1 MISERTQLKFATSER
16 TGEIIG
22 FVSRH
27 SKTKQLRGVREDS
40 PYKKKICV
48 LSEDLKGKVQPNIL
62 YSVELKAM
70 HSRNGFVVVAATPL
84 LFKATI
90 DTLVIPGGTYR
101 VTVNFG
107 NKTVYFDPLGGNSY
121 SSKTVSGVVSL
132 LQRRTDIENLEGVIN
147 RCRKTSA
154 ENGRRRIQ
162 HTDHSRFV
170 MRPKRGIA
178 TDGAHSMKRGVTR
191 YRAVN
196 LATGELLFEQNIGN
210 QTINIGEFLGVVEA
224 AKYIIEHRFS
234 PAIIYTDSLTALTW
248 FNEKR
253 TASRKRN
260 AALKKAEIFLKAMAS
275 EIDKIEVLHWNNSL
289 WGETPADFGEK

>member
-1 MISERTQLKFATSER
+1 
-16 TGEIIG
+16 
-22 FVSRH
+22 
-27 SKTKQLRGVREDS
+27 
-40 PYKKKICV
+40 
-48 LSEDLKGKVQPNIL
+48 
-62 YSVELKAM
+62 
-70 HSRNGFVVVAATPL
+70 
-84 LFKATI
+84 
-90 DTLVIPGGTYR
+90 
-101 VTVNFG
+101 
-107 NKTVYFDPLGGNSY
+107 
-121 SSKTVSGVVSL
+121 
-132 LQRRTDIENLEGVIN
+132 
-147 RCRKTSA
+147 
-154 ENGRRRIQ
+154 
-162 HTDHSRFV
+162 

-260 AALKKAEIFLKAMAS
+260 AALKKAEIFQMCIRDRHGAADYAGVIADTSLAQEDEYKDLLNELKAIGYTDLRVVQRARPKFTNKN
-275 EIDKIEVLHWNNSL
+275 I
-289 WGETPADFGEK
+289 

>member
-1 MISERTQLKFATSER
+1 
-16 TGEIIG
+16 
-22 FVSRH
+22 
-27 SKTKQLRGVREDS
+27 
-40 PYKKKICV
+40 
-48 LSEDLKGKVQPNIL
+48 
-62 YSVELKAM
+62 
-70 HSRNGFVVVAATPL
+70 
-84 LFKATI
+84 
-90 DTLVIPGGTYR
+90 
-101 VTVNFG
+101 
-107 NKTVYFDPLGGNSY
+107 
-121 SSKTVSGVVSL
+121 
-132 LQRRTDIENLEGVIN
+132 
-147 RCRKTSA
+147 
-154 ENGRRRIQ
+154 
-162 HTDHSRFV
+162 

-275 EIDKIEVLHWNNSL
+275 EIDKIEVLHWDNSL

>member
-1 MISERTQLKFATSER
+1 
-16 TGEIIG
+16 
-22 FVSRH
+22 
-27 SKTKQLRGVREDS
+27 
-40 PYKKKICV
+40 
-48 LSEDLKGKVQPNIL
+48 
-62 YSVELKAM
+62 
-70 HSRNGFVVVAATPL
+70 
-84 LFKATI
+84 
-90 DTLVIPGGTYR
+90 
-101 VTVNFG
+101 
-107 NKTVYFDPLGGNSY
+107 
-121 SSKTVSGVVSL
+121 
-132 LQRRTDIENLEGVIN
+132 
-147 RCRKTSA
+147 
-154 ENGRRRIQ
+154 
-162 HTDHSRFV
+162 

-224 AKYIIEHRFS
+224 ARYIIEHRFS

-275 EIDKIEVLHWNNSL
+275 EIDKIEVLIGTIPCGARRPLISARNNNSTPRDL
-289 WGETPADFGEK
+289 WQDLKKTSTNTSRFGKKTTSN